1 MNAVLVDFELKKDWK
16 FPKVLESMSS
26 DKWTVVDC
34 QTNQYYGQ
42 MIKTLFRYVLYFVF
56 PLKIVLNRSRWNIII
71 AWQQF
76 YGINFAFWCR
86 LFHLKKKNKL
96 IVMTF
101 IYKKKAGL
109 MGRLYHKYMSF
120 AVRSKYIDKIIC
132 FSKGES
138 LYYPEVFGVDNSKF
152 IYVPVGIA
160 PLKDVETSDEGYIF
174 ATGRSNRD
182 YDFLMNVLKDTGY
195 QCQIACD
202 TLSDSQTGGGT
213 IILSNCHG
221 EEMIK
226 RMARAHCVVI
236 PLKDVKVSSG
246 QLVILQAM
254 SLGKPV
260 ICTDADGI
268 RDYATEDTAIMVHND
283 VDSWREA
290 IVSLYEEK
298 KRYNCMSESAM
309 ELFEKNFTD
318 VAMFN
323 NIAKII

>member
-1 MNAVLVDFELKKDWK
+1 MNVVLVDYNVEKDWN
-16 FPKVLESMSS
+16 FIKVLESTSV
-26 DKWTVVDC
+26 DTWVVEKC
-34 QTNQYYGQ
+34 ISNQYHGS
-42 MIKTLFRYVLYFVF
+42 IKSIIIRYLLYFIF
-56 PLKIVLNRSRWNIII
+56 PFFIMLKRLKYERII

-202 TLSDSQTGGGT
+202 TLSDSQTGEAVRKLP
-213 IILSNCHG
+213 INS
-221 EEMIK
+221 
-226 RMARAHCVVI
+226 
-236 PLKDVKVSSG
+236 
-246 QLVILQAM
+246 
-254 SLGKPV
+254 PV
-260 ICTDADGI
+260 TF
-268 RDYATEDTAIMVHND
+268 
-283 VDSWREA
+283 S
-290 IVSLYEEK
+290 
-298 KRYNCMSESAM
+298 
-309 ELFEKNFTD
+309 
-318 VAMFN
+318 
-323 NIAKII
+323 